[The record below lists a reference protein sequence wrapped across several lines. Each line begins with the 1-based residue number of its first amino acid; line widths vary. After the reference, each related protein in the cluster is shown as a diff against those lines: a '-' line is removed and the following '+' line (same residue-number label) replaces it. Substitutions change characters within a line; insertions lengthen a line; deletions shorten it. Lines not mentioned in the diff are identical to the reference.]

1 LHVLGGVPLSA
12 ADTLCCR
19 LRAVLHLEKL
29 LAVFRA
35 RRRVPRNAAFQGHPR
50 LPFGPEP
57 TMQVSLTGGAAAP
70 EAALAA

>member
-1 LHVLGGVPLSA
+1 MVGGVSLSA

-19 LRAVLHLEKL
+19 LRAVPRTEKHV
-29 LAVFRA
+29 AVAA

-50 LPFGPEP
+50 LLFGLVQ
-57 TMQVSLTGGAAAP
+57 TMQLRLTGGTAAP